1 MTTEIPFLREQLAAA
16 GLTDEQ
22 TSAVSD
28 IFAKVESK
36 RVGALTAVIQ
46 ERNAQLAAARAVR
59 SQAFAAAW
67 EPIACAYL
75 LKYGLGGALGL
86 ATPEE
91 LRADPSDVVYPD
103 LDIDYS
109 KL

>member
-1 MTTEIPFLREQLAAA
+1 MTTEIPFLREQLIAA

-22 TSAVSD
+22 TATVSD

-36 RVGALTAVIQ
+36 RAGELTTLIE
-46 ERNAQLAAARAVR
+46 ERNQQLAAVRAVR
-59 SQAFAAAW
+59 SQAFSAAW
-67 EPIACAYL
+67 EPVACAFF
-75 LKYGLGGALGL
+75 LKYALGSALGL
-86 ATPEE
+86 SSNEE